1 MTSSP
6 TSPVTQLLAAVRRG
20 DDHAHERLWSAIYN
34 ELRSIARHQMA
45 GDAPNLTLQPTAL
58 VHEAYLRLIGSNLP
72 PFHNRNL
79 FFAAAA
85 KTMRQIRVDY
95 ARKRSSLK
103 RGGGK
108 RPSSLDEEMAVFDE
122 NPSEVLAI
130 NEALDRL
137 EKADPRK
144 AELVT
149 LRYFAG
155 LNLAECATALGI
167 ARRTVDKQWRLARAW
182 LHRELSKG
190 DTATGKQDRR

>member
-1 MTSSP
+1 MTSPP

-20 DDHAHERLWSAIYN
+20 DDHAHERLWSAIYD
-34 ELRSIARHQMA
+34 ELRGIARHQMA
-45 GDAPNLTLQPTAL
+45 GDISTQTLQPTAL
-58 VHEAYLRLIGSNLP
+58 VHEAYLRLIGSDLP
-72 PFHNRNL
+72 PFDNRKL

-85 KTMRQIRVDY
+85 KIMRQIRVDH
-95 ARKRSSLK
+95 ARKRNSLK
-103 RGGGK
+103 RGGGE
-108 RPSSLDEEMAVFDE
+108 RPCTLDEEMAAFNE

-137 EKADPRK
+137 EEADPRK

-155 LNLAECATALGI
+155 LNLEECATALGI

-190 DTATGKQDRR
+190 DSTTNE

>member
-1 MTSSP
+1 MTSPP

-34 ELRSIARHQMA
+34 ELRGIARHQMA
-45 GDAPNLTLQPTAL
+45 GEASGQTPQPTAL
-58 VHEAYLRLIGSNLP
+58 VHEAYLRLIGSELP
-72 PFHNRNL
+72 PFDNRGL

-85 KTMRQIRVDY
+85 RIMRQIRVDY
-95 ARKRSSLK
+95 ARKRNSLK

-108 RPSSLDEEMAVFDE
+108 RPCRLDEEMAAFDE
-122 NPSEVLAI
+122 DPSEVLAI
-130 NEALDRL
+130 NEALVRL
-137 EKADPRK
+137 EEADPRK

-155 LNLAECATALGI
+155 LSLKECATALGI
-167 ARRTVDKQWRLARAW
+167 ARRTVDKEWRLARAW

-190 DTATGKQDRR
+190 DTGP